1 MSYNSCSEQRFD
13 YSLARSIEAN
23 NDDREFFL
31 PVFHMFDIFSG
42 EYRIVA
48 YLVRCSCRPLSRWYM
63 GAFLKQLQVPN
74 LNRNSFRL
82 NFDMGY
88 TSYYAFGLPTF
99 LVIIIAL
106 YILFTGAPVL

>member
-1 MSYNSCSEQRFD
+1 
-13 YSLARSIEAN
+13 
-23 NDDREFFL
+23 
-31 PVFHMFDIFSG
+31 
-42 EYRIVA
+42 
-48 YLVRCSCRPLSRWYM
+48 M

-99 LVIIIAL
+99 VVIVIAL